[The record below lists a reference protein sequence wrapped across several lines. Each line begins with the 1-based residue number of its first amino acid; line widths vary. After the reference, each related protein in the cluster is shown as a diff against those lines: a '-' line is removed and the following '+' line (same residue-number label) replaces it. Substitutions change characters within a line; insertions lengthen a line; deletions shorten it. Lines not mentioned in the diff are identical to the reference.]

1 MLGSRKWFFLLALF
15 GMMSVLINALAPYF
29 FGTGVSDWTVV
40 TSANQFFKETVA
52 AIIGGL
58 LALETRDG
66 HTRVQQQPDAPPAAP
81 PAPAPPG
88 AEPAAG

>member
-1 MLGSRKWFFLLALF
+1 MRLTGSRQLFFLLALF
-15 GMMSVLINALAPYF
+15 GMVSVLTTTLLPYF
-29 FGTGVSDWTVV
+29 ANGSPDWTIV

-66 HTRVQQQPDAPPAAP
+66 YHPPAAP
-81 PAPAPPG
+81 PTDGAPR
-88 AEPAAG
+88 E